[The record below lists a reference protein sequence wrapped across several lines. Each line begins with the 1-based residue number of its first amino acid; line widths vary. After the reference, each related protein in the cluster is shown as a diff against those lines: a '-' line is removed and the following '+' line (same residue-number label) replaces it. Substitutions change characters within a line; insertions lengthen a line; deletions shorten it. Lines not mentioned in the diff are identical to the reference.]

1 MPYYEHQN
9 VSELTQGLLFES
21 FYLLSDAQIRQS
33 KNGSPYL
40 FASLSDNSGKVNAI
54 AWDYNGSLSS
64 ADTGKIVFVDGQAGV
79 YNGAPQVI
87 CTTIELATEEE
98 CKRIDLEEIIPFAP
112 VDCEHAAQKMR
123 ELLVSIEDKD
133 YRNITLFMFDRL
145 ASWLTIYPA
154 AKSIHHAYVG
164 GWLIHTYGMMLV
176 AAKVYDAYAPLYPIN
191 RSLLLAGCFVHDIGK
206 LHEFDLSDCNLVQG
220 YTADGRLIG
229 HSVLGA
235 LLLETAYNMGK
246 YPEDKIRQLQHITL
260 SHHGSPECG
269 AAVLPQTMEAEAVN
283 YLDGLDSR
291 MDIYTSALSKTD
303 EGQFSEYIAAI
314 GKSIYH
320 ISSKVGE

>member
-1 MPYYEHQN
+1 MSHYEHQK
-9 VSELTQGLLFES
+9 VREMTQGLSFES
-21 FYLLSDAQIRQS
+21 FYLLTDAQIRQS
-33 KNGSPYL
+33 KSGNPYL

-54 AWDYNGSLSS
+54 AWDYNGPLSS
-64 ADTGKIVFVDGQAGV
+64 ADAGKIVFVDGQAGV

-98 CKRIDLEEIIPFAP
+98 CERIDLEELVPFAP

-123 ELLVSIEDKD
+123 ELLVSIEDED
-133 YRNITLFMFDRL
+133 YRNITLFLFDRL
-145 ASWLTIYPA
+145 ASWLTTFPA

-164 GWLIHTYGMMLV
+164 GWLVHTYGMMLV
-176 AAKVYDAYAPLYPIN
+176 AAKVYDAYAPLYTID

-220 YTADGRLIG
+220 YTTDGRLIG

-235 LLLETAYNMGK
+235 LLLETAHNMCN
-246 YPEDKIRQLQHITL
+246 YPEEKVRQLQHITL

-269 AAVLPQTMEAEAVN
+269 AAVLPQTLEAEAVN

-291 MDIYTSALSKTD
+291 MDIYTNALSKTN
-303 EGQFSEYIAAI
+303 EGHFSEYIAAI

-320 ISSKVGE
+320 ISAKVGE

>member
-1 MPYYEHQN
+1 MSHYEHQN

-79 YNGAPQVI
+79 YNGARQVI

-98 CKRIDLEEIIPFAP
+98 CEQIDLEEIIPFAP
-112 VDCEHAAQKMR
+112 VDCEHTAQKMR
-123 ELLVSIEDKD
+123 ELLVSIEDED
-133 YRNITLFMFDRL
+133 YRNITLFLFDRL
-145 ASWLTIYPA
+145 AYMLTTFPA
-154 AKSIHHAYVG
+154 AKSIHHAYIG

-176 AAKVYDAYAPLYPIN
+176 AAKVYEAYSLLYTID

-206 LHEFDLSDCNLVQG
+206 LQEFDLSDHNLVQG
-220 YTADGRLIG
+220 YTTDGRLIG

-235 LLLETAYNMGK
+235 LLLEAADSIGD
-246 YPEDKIRQLQHITL
+246 YPVEKVRQLQHITL
-260 SHHGSPECG
+260 SHQGSPECG
-269 AAVLPQTMEAEAVN
+269 AAVLPQTLEAETVN

-291 MDIYTSALSKTD
+291 MDIYTNALSKTD

>member
-9 VSELTQGLLFES
+9 ISELTQGLLFES

-98 CKRIDLEEIIPFAP
+98 YERIDLEEIIPFAP

-123 ELLVSIEDKD
+123 ELLVSIEDED

-145 ASWLTIYPA
+145 SSWLTIYPA
-154 AKSIHHAYVG
+154 AKSIHH
-164 GWLIHTYGMMLV
+164 
-176 AAKVYDAYAPLYPIN
+176 
-191 RSLLLAGCFVHDIGK
+191 S
-206 LHEFDLSDCNLVQG
+206 
-220 YTADGRLIG
+220 
-229 HSVLGA
+229 
-235 LLLETAYNMGK
+235 
-246 YPEDKIRQLQHITL
+246 
-260 SHHGSPECG
+260 
-269 AAVLPQTMEAEAVN
+269 
-283 YLDGLDSR
+283 
-291 MDIYTSALSKTD
+291 
-303 EGQFSEYIAAI
+303 
-314 GKSIYH
+314 
-320 ISSKVGE
+320 

>member
-1 MPYYEHQN
+1 MAYYEHQK
-9 VSELTQGLLFES
+9 VSEMTQGLVFES
-21 FYLLSDAQIRQS
+21 FYLLADAQVRQS
-33 KNGSPYL
+33 KSGSPYL

-64 ADTGKIVFVDGQAGV
+64 ADAGKIVFVDGQAGV

-98 CKRIDLEEIIPFAP
+98 CQQIDMEEILPFAP
-112 VDCEHAAQKMR
+112 VDYEHAAQKMR
-123 ELLVSIEDKD
+123 ELLVSIEDED
-133 YRNITLFMFDRL
+133 YRNITLFLFDRL
-145 ASWLTIYPA
+145 AYMLTTFPA
-154 AKSIHHAYVG
+154 AKSIHHAYIG

-176 AAKVYDAYAPLYPIN
+176 AAKVYEAYSLLYTID

-206 LHEFDLSDCNLVQG
+206 LQEFDLSEHNLVQG
-220 YTADGRLIG
+220 YTTDGRLIG

-235 LLLETAYNMGK
+235 LLLEAADSIGD
-246 YPEDKIRQLQHITL
+246 YPVEKVRQLQHITL

-269 AAVLPQTMEAEAVN
+269 AAVLPQTLEAEAVN

-291 MDIYTSALSKTD
+291 MDIYTNALSKTD

-314 GKSIYH
+314 GKRIYH